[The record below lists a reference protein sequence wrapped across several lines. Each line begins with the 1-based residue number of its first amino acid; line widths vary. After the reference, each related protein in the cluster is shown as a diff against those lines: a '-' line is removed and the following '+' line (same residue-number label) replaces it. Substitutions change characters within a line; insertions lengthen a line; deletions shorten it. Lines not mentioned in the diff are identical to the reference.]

1 MSIND
6 VASVGSGATDVRR
19 SHTGARARV
28 KRLNDSICQTN
39 EFVRWYSMP
48 RCATAQIGFDLMRRA
63 YCRALHTRNIAVS
76 RPIVSPIAIVD
87 KATSNFSLLSII

>member
-1 MSIND
+1 
-6 VASVGSGATDVRR
+6 
-19 SHTGARARV
+19 
-28 KRLNDSICQTN
+28 
-39 EFVRWYSMP
+39 MP

-76 RPIVSPIAIVD
+76 RPIVSPIAARNVD